1 MKRIF
6 LKNMIIVLILIILVI
21 PYNYFF
27 KYFAAQLNTFAY
39 AMVIIYALICG
50 VALVLMDLTNKKV
63 NMFFA
68 VFYLI
73 YSVIEIQYSFF
84 VYGPTVY
91 LLILIVGTLFAS
103 TLREIKKYD

>member
-21 PYNYFF
+21 PYNYFY
-27 KYFAAQLNTFAY
+27 KYLASQLSTYAY
-39 AMVIIYALICG
+39 AMVIIYSLIFG

-73 YSVIEIQYSFF
+73 YSLIEIQYSFF
-84 VYGPTVY
+84 AYGPSVY
-91 LLILIVGTLFAS
+91 LLVLIVGTLFTS
-103 TLREIKKYD
+103 VIKGNKNL